1 MKFFFVLWL
10 FFSLALL
17 TLSHFS
23 CFFFGGGGGV
33 YITREFDRFLH
44 RGNTKILTAKF
55 VSLGDV
61 FILQFSK
68 LIKAFP

>member
-23 CFFFGGGGGV
+23 CFLGGF

-55 VSLGDV
+55 VSLGDI

>member
-1 MKFFFVLWL
+1 MAILFLGSVDSQSLFVFFL
-10 FFSLALL
+10 F
-17 TLSHFS
+17 
-23 CFFFGGGGGV
+23 GGGGV
-33 YITREFDRFLH
+33 YITSEFDRLLH